1 MLQRLSVTLLVSSF
15 ALLAACA
22 THVDST
28 SEASFSASMVAMS
41 QGLDLEQKAAFDR
54 ALTVVREAYGLD
66 RARMAKALDGKDAE
80 DVLDL
85 AADIRE
91 KQDEAALAQA
101 EKDQAAHLE
110 SSKAN
115 LAQYTEHCEALEAK
129 RLAEDPDSRGP
140 SRFEAHVCASAD
152 NYERTVD
159 NLEEITAQQYKDAD
173 KDTISQLK
181 LD

>member
-1 MLQRLSVTLLVSSF
+1 MVQRLSVTLLVSSF
-15 ALLAACA
+15 VLLTACA
-22 THVDST
+22 VHIDST
-28 SEASFSASMVAMS
+28 SEATFSASMVGMS
-41 QGLDLEQKAAFDR
+41 EDMDLEQKAAYDR

-91 KQDEAALAQA
+91 KQEKAALAQA

-110 SSKAN
+110 ASKAS
-115 LAQYTEHCEALEAK
+115 LAQYTERCEALETK
-129 RLAEDPDSRGP
+129 RLAEDPASRGP
-140 SRFEAHVCASAD
+140 SRFEAHVCASA
-152 NYERTVD
+152 NRYERTVA
-159 NLEEITAQQYKDAD
+159 NLKEMTPEQYREAD